1 MLTPPLPLLLI
12 ARSLGSGILAFTL
25 NETNPKTRPPPGYT
39 LRELISWKLERSRPP
54 RPPRLSREA
63 TTADDS
69 LDLNKELGDAQKL
82 VSDVQK
88 AV

>member
-1 MLTPPLPLLLI
+1 MLTPPPPLLLI
-12 ARSLGSGILAFTL
+12 ARFGLGILAFTL

-69 LDLNKELGDAQKL
+69 LDLSKELGDVHKL